1 MKSPFINNTS
11 LELYLD
17 KNATIE
23 LQIPFN
29 TGGIL
34 ISLKNESYKPVW
46 VTSELLRISET
57 QEFLNRKVITNID
70 FLINNSI
77 IPNYSLTDFK
87 RSLRETYINAETIF
101 GIFSEKNSVMDYKD
115 EINLIYRPVFIPI
128 FRKNFRISHIF
139 FYLKKHQSKNLPLQ
153 IDDLKID
160 IDKKERK
167 IESLFQLSNK
177 AILEIN
183 NKLQIDRY
191 NNEATKLFPEI
202 NKSKKKL
209 FLDLWN
215 SKNQEKIVWAMER
228 SKNLS
233 EQELE
238 LYVEINKTFKKIKIK
253 IINVSIRL
261 SLEMNFLVLI
271 ENLDEER
278 EFNKELIRKGILTHT
293 INNLSNEIEIN
304 NDDFID
310 RYIKNLLLLFDFKDM
325 FLFFFNNKGDDSIIE
340 ILSQKK
346 RIGVNIQEY
355 EAFRLTFQTIAK
367 RFIKKISINELKKKH
382 CIETKLFSNSKN
394 LFGIPI
400 YNGNIQI
407 GTMVY
412 SSQRDK
418 LEIDENYLLYSL
430 TTIIFKYYSNYQ
442 TISKYKSQLTTL
454 NTIEK

>member
-1 MKSPFINNTS
+1 MRSPFINNTS

-29 TGGIL
+29 TGGVL

-46 VTSELLRISET
+46 VTSELLRISDT
-57 QEFLNRKVITNID
+57 QEFLNRKVITNVD

-101 GIFSEKNSVMDYKD
+101 GNFSEKNSVKDYKD

-261 SLEMNFLVLI
+261 SLEMNFLILI